1 VATPLAPG
9 RYGADGLGDEHR
21 PSLSERAYGALLH
34 LYPAGFH
41 ARYRAEMIVLFGDQ
55 LRDAEAGRGTGG
67 VAATWIRTLIDLA
80 RSAVG
85 EHMRRDGTVA
95 QSLATFQPTRSM
107 RWLGLFGMLGAFLL
121 LWAFISFNPF
131 ADPAVNNIRL
141 ILFALAGAAISLA
154 FYRRQAHVAPSLA
167 LLTTAAVVIGGT
179 WSAVVTLLSGQVERP
194 FIGSFGLIGLFAN
207 ILLWVAPAV
216 WSIGMLHTGAAWQ
229 GATRTMR
236 IVTKLGLAILVG
248 SIVAWLGD
256 DRLGLVDSLWGEMWQ
271 AIALSG
277 VAMNGVGLVILGAVL
292 VFSGLGPRSEEP
304 GQSS

>member
-1 VATPLAPG
+1 MRSLREQWSPCEADVATPLAPG

-21 PSLSERAYGALLH
+21 PSLSERVYGALLH
-34 LYPAGFH
+34 LYPAGFR
-41 ARYRAEMIVLFGDQ
+41 ARYRAEMVVLFGDQ

-95 QSLATFQPTRSM
+95 HSLATFQPTRSM

-131 ADPAVNNIRL
+131 ADPALNNIRL

-154 FYRRQAHVAPSLA
+154 FYERQAQLAPTLA

-179 WSAVVTLLSGQVERP
+179 WSAAVHRNVRP
-194 FIGSFGLIGLFAN
+194 HR
-207 ILLWVAPAV
+207 PPRQ
-216 WSIGMLHTGAAWQ
+216 H
-229 GATRTMR
+229 
-236 IVTKLGLAILVG
+236 LAVG
-248 SIVAWLGD
+248 SAS
-256 DRLGLVDSLWGEMWQ
+256 GLVDRHAPHRGGLAGRDADDAYRDEAWPGDPRR
-271 AIALSG
+271 LNRG
-277 VAMNGVGLVILGAVL
+277 VA
-292 VFSGLGPRSEEP
+292 R
-304 GQSS
+304 